1 MSIEDL
7 RNSNVDGE
15 HASHEMI
22 SDVHEIAGREE
33 AKLPEVER
41 VELAQ
46 AQSSQTTDLTPAG
59 EQSPKTDRVEAAPP
73 ASANPNEVVPDQNN
87 VAHLAANVSLDDI
100 RIEGANLVLVQ
111 PDGTEIVIIN
121 GAAHV
126 PTFLIG
132 EVELPRDTV
141 IAALN
146 DSHINVAA
154 GPDGGDSASAAAP
167 SSGAEFQDTL
177 QPGDDTP
184 TELAALLADTQQPD
198 RTPNGDEELF
208 DDQPTITFTDTLVL
222 TESSDGEGNFEK
234 NTLEGHFGFLSGADL
249 GVVTAINYTG
259 GTDVDEEGGSAGTP
273 LSGLTSDGH
282 AVTVTVNGLTITGT
296 IIVGEGENAHTV
308 TVFELKVT
316 DISTGAFTFTQYG
329 PLDHPDLNQSGA
341 SDALRL
347 NFTYTVTDKDGD
359 AVTGNASID
368 IRDDGPSINLGG
380 ASDDRTISEHDLL
393 DGKVATG
400 NVGLGV
406 QWGADN
412 GAHRDLTFD
421 AKNAPG
427 GLTSHGLAIQYEISA
442 DGHTLTG
449 YTVGEG
455 EGAVRTDVFV
465 VTLDPTSA
473 NGSYTFQLLTSID
486 HPHTQAP
493 AGGEGDETPVLLL
506 AEGSSQDTQIDLSFH
521 VVAKDADG
529 DTVGT
534 DFTVT
539 VNDDVP
545 VAKEAT
551 NDAVMQDDNQTAFPG
566 NVDAEGGVTSVA
578 GGAGS
583 LFTPGADGFKS
594 VVLSGEQQSFSA
606 VYKGTDGFAHTESVS
621 WGDPSVSGTDT
632 TFTATGAAT
641 GQTVATLIV
650 HADGSYEFKVLA
662 PIVQSGHTGVEEDL
676 SLTVRFTVTDG
687 DNDTS
692 SGSLTVSV
700 NDDAPSAS
708 IITSTATL
716 QDEGQTVFPGNKEEG
731 VTNSTSASGGEGAL
745 FKAGADGVSSVS
757 FTPPAGL
764 QAIHEVNGHGVAES
778 LTYATSTDQNGNTI
792 LTATGAVS
800 HATVFVLTVNADGS
814 YNFSLSAPLV
824 HGTSGATEENLS
836 INIGF
841 QVTDGDGD
849 TANGSLEIKV
859 NDDVPVASNVT
870 VGTTLQDEG
879 QTVFSGN
886 SAEGASN
893 PTHVKGDSGVLF
905 TAGAD
910 GVGSISFTPPAA
922 LQAIHDVNG
931 HGVAEN
937 LTYATTTNEDGS
949 TTLTATG
956 AVSHAT
962 VFTLTV
968 NTDGSYTFELSA
980 PLAHGTNSA
989 TEEDLS
995 IKIGFQ
1001 VTDGDGDTANGS
1013 LEIKVNDDVPVATG
1027 TIVSVTA
1034 DEGDIFNLRS
1044 HGNSAK
1050 DGAADG
1056 SSSQPALFGLG
1067 LASTVSGSV
1076 AATVAFGADGS
1087 AAKNA
1092 FSFTSDAAS
1101 TLANM
1106 HLSSKGGE
1114 LSYTVIGNTILG
1126 FVNNNGGGYTPII
1139 DRPVLSITL
1148 NSDGS
1153 FKYQQYDQLDHA
1165 PGAGNDLKSGEGTV
1179 AGIDFGSVIK
1189 ATDGDGDTVVIG
1201 GKLVVTVTDDAPV
1214 VSISLTGNV
1223 VTHDES
1229 SGNDAG
1235 TSDTNSNQVRSIFA
1249 AFEGS
1254 EHVSALGYAHESDA
1268 IVNFSTNV
1276 GADEPAKVSLTLD
1289 VTDATS
1295 GLKTTS
1301 GEAITLTE
1309 EGSLVVGR
1317 DAHGEAVFA
1326 ISIDSSGRV
1335 SIAQY
1340 QAIQHPDGSN
1350 ANDLVN
1356 LSGKISAVISATD
1369 YDGDNATQS
1378 IDIGGKIQFR
1388 DDAPVLSTN
1397 SVTVTADEGDI
1408 FNVRSQGN
1416 SAIDGTADG
1425 SSSELALFGLG
1436 LASTVS
1442 GSVAATVAFG
1452 ADGSAAKNAFSFTSD
1467 AASTLANMHLSSKGG
1482 ELSYTVIGNTI
1493 LGFINNN
1500 GGGYSPIFDRPV
1512 LSITLNSDGSFKY
1525 QQYDQLDHA
1534 PGAGND
1540 LKSGSTTISGI
1551 DFGSVIKATDGDGDS
1566 ITLDG
1571 KLIVKVTDDIPTV
1584 SISLTGHIVTH
1595 DETFGVN
1602 SNSDDTNSNQVR
1614 AIFSGL
1620 EGSEHV
1626 SALGYARESEAIVN
1640 YGYSAGAD
1648 EPGKVSLTLAVTNAD
1663 SGLKTTAGEAITLS
1677 MQNGLIVGRDEHGK
1691 AVFAINIDSG
1701 GRVSIAQYQAIQHP
1715 ISSNPN
1721 DLVDLTGKIAAVVT
1735 ATDYDGDTATK
1746 SIDIGGQVQF
1756 RDDAP
1761 VVNGQVSTGLT
1772 LLENDLSNGTS
1783 PDGTHLSATG
1793 SLNISLGVDGGDVAL
1808 QAAGATWNAGT
1819 HTLTAQDGSWNIVLN
1834 NNGTYTFNL
1843 VHATAHGGPGVDNL
1857 SIDVTYT
1864 ATDGDNDSI
1873 TGNFNIVIADDI
1885 PAVSLASS
1893 GVTVVADESVGA
1905 QADDAGILK
1914 SLQLAGL
1921 FSGIHDAGNDPQTL
1935 GIPVAFAQSASAVVT
1950 PSINFGADGAAA
1962 SGSVVYA
1969 LSVVN
1974 GSDSGL
1980 TTTDGHKI
1988 YLFNENGFIV
1998 GRYDVNEG
2006 PVSSAAVAHDPA
2018 AFALTIGQDGKVSV
2032 VQYVSLH
2039 NDNPLDANDQ
2049 VAIKAGVITAVV
2061 TAKDGD
2067 GDTVSAGTDIS
2078 QQIRFQDDGPSVSVI
2093 RTPFVF
2099 GVTADETAGKQ
2110 ILSDDTNPL
2119 AVFSGVANVGHDSDN
2134 GGAPLAYAQSAV
2146 GALVDSTN
2154 FGVDGA
2160 ATAGA
2165 KVYSLAIVNGAD
2177 SGLMTTDGQ
2186 HIYLYMEGGI
2196 AVGRV
2201 GGAEG
2206 QAAIAIA
2213 IDPANGKVSTV
2224 EYLSLNHGNANNAN
2238 DSVSLADG
2246 TVRAVLTV
2254 TDGDGDKASDSADIS
2269 SGIRFLDDGPSVDLS
2284 VTGVKVIAD
2293 ESTGLQQNDTST
2305 LSVFSGVSNIG
2316 HDADNAGAPLAYAQ
2330 SASAVV
2336 SSSIAFGADGA
2347 GSVAYSL
2354 SLSSSGVNSG
2364 LTTTEGQ
2371 KIYLF
2376 NENGIIVGRIGASA
2390 GLATTGQAALA
2401 IAIDPQDGKLSTV
2414 EYLSI
2419 KHTDGTNADDVVKIN
2434 DNAIRAVVTV
2444 TDGDGDKATDFVNI
2458 GNKIQFQDDAPVLK
2472 SVSNVSLA
2480 EDDLSNGSSPDAAH
2494 LSVNG
2499 NLDIALGA
2507 DGGKISLSAANASW
2521 NGDAK
2526 TLTAGDGSWKVALN
2540 GDGTYTFTLLHNTT
2554 HSASGA
2560 DDLNIKITY
2569 TAIDGDND
2577 KLTGDFTVTIKDD
2590 VPTASWSGTSVVTEN
2605 GTADG
2610 VFITQS
2616 ATGTLVFTQGADG
2629 AKITDLAFRTAIDM
2643 TPNGQDG
2650 EGYPALTSHGV
2661 ALHYATAVVGGQI
2674 VLTAYTTDVGHP
2686 VFTFSANQA
2695 TGAYTFTQFASI
2707 DHPDAARTGVSD
2719 ALRLVFDFAATDGDG
2734 DKTAWNTG
2742 TVQVDI
2748 RDDAPVALDVDRYIT
2763 VKESSIHGA
2772 TPDTQSKSFS
2782 IDYGADGAGKT
2793 SFTGRVHLDIGAGD
2807 AGNVDFTLSGP
2818 GATYLSS
2825 LTSHGAKITFQLS
2838 ADGTK
2843 IVGYVGDI
2851 SHTVIELAANGT
2863 TVTAKLLGPVDHVA
2877 LANGSA
2883 IDQLRVDAQVAFRD
2897 GDGDTTTSIVRV
2909 EINDDKPTIVSAADT
2924 GHLSET
2930 GLPRVSSDFGSLHVN
2945 IGADNKGTHVE
2956 IGRDSLGHPI
2966 INAGLTSDG
2975 VALDYL
2981 VRTTNGVDQEI
2992 VAFKHGESADTPVFI
3007 VAVLHDGSFAT
3018 TLFQNLDHPAGDSPL
3033 VLNLVARVFDGDGD
3047 YVDQP
3052 FSVSVADD
3060 VPVITGSLQP
3070 ANLLANGN
3078 FAGGTWAH
3086 PESWGAWATES
3097 TGWKIEGTVPG
3108 QQGVQLE
3115 RVVDNYLGMH
3125 ATGGSPMVDLGAS
3138 PGNIQI
3144 SQNITGLTSGDT
3156 YKLTFE
3162 AGSPDAGSSKLEV
3175 YWNGT
3180 LVGTVQPTGS
3190 MVGQTLNLTAAGGTN
3205 TLTFREVGNGND
3217 NTGTYLANVSL
3228 THGTDVPVFHATT
3241 GEDSGVVSFHLAQG
3255 TDFSFG
3261 NDEKGT
3267 VSFDTDH
3274 VTIATPNG
3282 TTINLPS
3289 SAYHYDAATGIFT
3302 INPGWGF
3309 NGLSEGEVATLTVPF
3324 KVTDGDGDSKSAV
3337 YQVTITGSNDAVSTS
3352 VGFPDTGTITEYQ
3365 ENDARAGS
3373 TADRTEFDAPAG
3385 HAGYNGGGF
3394 WIYDDQGDKHTVS
3407 VQAQG
3412 GNYLGTLTASVSEE
3426 TINDGNGFVTWNYHV
3441 TDAALNPLAAGETK
3455 IETFRVTV
3463 DDGHGSSTYRD
3474 ITVTLV
3480 GTNDSPVINLTA
3492 SDVTADVFEKGNL
3505 DTIGAD
3511 QAANGRFEPTVN
3523 IDSFLAS
3530 KLVSGVDMHDLL
3542 AQVQQQIG
3550 PKASVADAIATVWDY
3565 VDDNGGYYNNVL
3577 NEMSARLGV
3586 EYAKYL
3592 EAGGK
3597 PLLDVIAKYAADGG
3611 DAGTVADRLQSLHD
3625 NLLGNLDG
3633 PSLID
3638 KLLGAGQGSNSNPVP
3653 AVYQAILDLLH
3664 DNGLDAL
3671 LSRPIYGGYEGT
3683 ANNALAWDQAHGLV
3697 PVAGGQLVATDVDH
3711 GAQLTWSIAGPST
3724 YGTISIDPATG
3735 KWVYALNDGLAATQG
3750 LNEGETVQ
3758 QTFTATVTDEHGAT
3772 DTQQITL
3779 TIHGSNDAP
3788 VISLENGDTNFV
3800 GLTEGNAGLSANGT
3814 LSVSDVDNNDV
3825 VTVSVSGVSATGSGI
3840 ESHFTADQLKGFF
3853 SVDSGAVISGG
3864 AHSGDIH
3871 WNFNSGTEA
3880 FDFLPKGWESII
3892 SYTVQVTDSHGGTAT
3907 QVVQVKLTGTN
3918 DAPVITSG
3926 PATAS
3931 VTEAGDI
3938 AGISEAGNGGGL
3950 SSHIALSSAATAA
3963 ITLVTTAPTAAN
3975 FNAALNAIGH
3985 DLPAGDALA
3994 NRAAAITV
4002 LWDAMDDRYT
4012 SAGAN
4017 QVNINQAFT
4026 QLGLAYVQYLKDGGA
4041 PLTDIVAKYTADG
4054 ADADTLPDR
4063 LQSLHDN
4070 LLGNL
4075 TTYALTQRYGT
4086 DQALFDHYKALV
4098 TQADPDLLDRAYY
4111 EGRNDSTNDGT
4122 WDQQHGYISAAH
4134 GQLVATDVDLN
4145 HTLTWS
4151 IGGPNTY
4158 GTMSID
4164 AATGKWVYTLNDKL
4178 AATHG
4183 LGAGESVDQT
4193 FTATVTDEYGATA
4206 TQTVTV
4212 TVHGS
4217 NDAPVVTAALMTANY
4232 VEPNGSNIG
4241 KLDGYKIFS
4250 SANGFAVS
4258 DADVHNAGYKSVTVT
4273 ADEGDRL
4280 FIRQS
4285 DQGGLKLNNGEIII
4299 TQSEKSTNT
4308 LVITAADGHMMTEA
4322 EVKAILQKII
4332 FHTDEHTGASETH
4345 HIAIVVEDAD
4355 GGLSAPL
4362 GMTVNVTGTNDAPTA
4377 YNNFSVTTTEDHAF
4391 AFTPQSVG
4399 DTKITFE
4406 NLDDDS
4412 SVNGG
4417 TPGQL
4422 TIASN
4427 HGVVTVNLTQYPGL
4441 KVLSVDGVAV
4451 ADGGHGS
4458 YTGHS
4463 IVVEGAAGKNGPIDA
4478 LTDSDHGT
4486 GITFN
4491 PDANFNGAAT
4501 ITLSYNDMGDD
4512 GLAASAPAVQTVT
4525 VNVTPV
4531 NDAPHLA
4538 LGQTTG
4544 FTINEDTPLYFAE
4557 TGAKNWV
4564 ASDPDQGDGVT
4575 QTVTL
4580 TLHVE
4585 AGGKFAA
4592 SSDGLSG
4599 GFNIVTSDNGHTIS
4613 ITTTADS
4620 NGSRDAYAL
4629 LNTLLRG
4636 DNHSA
4641 GNLNGI
4647 AFTPDQDF
4655 NGPVSVH
4662 YTLDDHG
4669 NFGGTALTDSGD
4681 FTITVN
4687 PVNDAPAIDLDTTT
4701 AGNDA
4706 ARTAVEQLP
4715 QWIFDQASLK
4725 DVDSSTLASLTVKF
4739 TTSPDGANDTLSLNT
4754 TAQNAANTA
4763 HLNVAFV
4770 NGTLSITGTAATSVY
4785 ETILK
4790 GVVYEN
4796 TSDNPSTADRIV
4808 QVVAND
4814 GQADSV
4820 AHTASVHII
4829 PINDAPVL
4837 TGDLAAS
4844 VEKGHSYTLT
4854 TADVFF
4860 TDPDN
4865 TSVAFQVSNQVSG
4878 LIKVGGV
4885 SSLSFTSEQLQAGL
4899 VTFVHDNSAGNTAHF
4914 DVKVEDGNQDGS
4926 VPVAQTFHLDVTV
4939 PNAPP
4944 SAHSE
4949 TIYTNAGSSQV
4960 HIPVEALLW
4969 NDTDTDGDK
4978 LHITDATGSV
4988 INNGTVNVTLTG
5000 HSTAFD
5006 YYVSDGHNPAVKVS
5020 SHVDI
5025 GTEQSGSFY
5034 IDTSTPG
5041 HNFYGDN
5048 TPQIFVADTGN
5059 GSQLF
5064 GEWPSGSGNDL
5075 LIGSNYNDK
5084 LYGGGGDDTLYG
5096 RDGADNLY
5104 GDAGNDI
5111 LYGGAGDDN
5120 LYGGAGNDQLHG
5132 GAGLNTMTGGAGSDT
5147 FFIDAEALNK
5157 LDARDVITDYN
5168 GSNGVNGDKLDVSDL
5183 LNNLLG
5189 HDASESEATAA
5200 LKATNSNGNTVISV
5214 NLGGNTGWHD
5224 LVSVHVDQGSQIR
5237 LLYDH
5242 DHEIALKTNG
5252 NA

>member
-46 AQSSQTTDLTPAG
+46 AQSSQTTDQTPAG

-73 ASANPNEVVPDQNN
+73 APQAAANPNEVVPDQNN

-198 RTPNGDEELF
+198 GTPNGDEELF

-473 NGSYTFQLLTSID
+473 HGSYTFQLLTSID

-493 AGGEGDETPVLLL
+493 AGGEGEPVLLAVDL
-506 AEGSSQDTQIDLSFH
+506 QDSQIDLSFA
-521 VVAKDADG
+521 VTAKDADG
-529 DTVGT
+529 DTVPT
-534 DFTVT
+534 SFTVT

-545 VAKEAT
+545 TVSLASTET
-551 NDAVMQDDNQTAFPG
+551 TV
-566 NVDAEGGVTSVA
+566 VT
-578 GGAGS
+578 
-583 LFTPGADGFKS
+583 D
-594 VVLSGEQQSFSA
+594 
-606 VYKGTDGFAHTESVS
+606 ESV
-621 WGDPSVSGTDT
+621 GRQ
-632 TFTATGAAT
+632 A
-641 GQTVATLIV
+641 
-650 HADGSYEFKVLA
+650 
-662 PIVQSGHTGVEEDL
+662 
-676 SLTVRFTVTDG
+676 
-687 DNDTS
+687 
-692 SGSLTVSV
+692 
-700 NDDAPSAS
+700 DDAGLVRS
-708 IITSTATL
+708 L
-716 QDEGQTVFPGNKEEG
+716 QLAQ
-731 VTNSTSASGGEGAL
+731 L
-745 FKAGADGVSSVS
+745 
-757 FTPPAGL
+757 
-764 QAIHEVNGHGVAES
+764 
-778 LTYATSTDQNGNTI
+778 
-792 LTATGAVS
+792 
-800 HATVFVLTVNADGS
+800 
-814 YNFSLSAPLV
+814 
-824 HGTSGATEENLS
+824 
-836 INIGF
+836 
-841 QVTDGDGD
+841 
-849 TANGSLEIKV
+849 
-859 NDDVPVASNVT
+859 
-870 VGTTLQDEG
+870 
-879 QTVFSGN
+879 FSG
-886 SAEGASN
+886 
-893 PTHVKGDSGVLF
+893 
-905 TAGAD
+905 
-910 GVGSISFTPPAA
+910 
-922 LQAIHDVNG
+922 IHDVG
-931 HGVAEN
+931 H
-937 LTYATTTNEDGS
+937 DPQ
-949 TTLTATG
+949 TLG
-956 AVSHAT
+956 
-962 VFTLTV
+962 L
-968 NTDGSYTFELSA
+968 
-980 PLAHGTNSA
+980 
-989 TEEDLS
+989 
-995 IKIGFQ
+995 
-1001 VTDGDGDTANGS
+1001 
-1013 LEIKVNDDVPVATG
+1013 PVAFAQSASAVVTP
-1027 TIVSVTA
+1027 TISF
-1034 DEGDIFNLRS
+1034 G
-1044 HGNSAK
+1044 G
-1050 DGAADG
+1050 DGAA
-1056 SSSQPALFGLG
+1056 
-1067 LASTVSGSV
+1067 VSGSV
-1076 AATVAFGADGS
+1076 VYSLSVQDG
-1087 AAKNA
+1087 
-1092 FSFTSDAAS
+1092 
-1101 TLANM
+1101 
-1106 HLSSKGGE
+1106 
-1114 LSYTVIGNTILG
+1114 
-1126 FVNNNGGGYTPII
+1126 
-1139 DRPVLSITL
+1139 
-1148 NSDGS
+1148 
-1153 FKYQQYDQLDHA
+1153 
-1165 PGAGNDLKSGEGTV
+1165 
-1179 AGIDFGSVIK
+1179 
-1189 ATDGDGDTVVIG
+1189 
-1201 GKLVVTVTDDAPV
+1201 
-1214 VSISLTGNV
+1214 
-1223 VTHDES
+1223 
-1229 SGNDAG
+1229 
-1235 TSDTNSNQVRSIFA
+1235 
-1249 AFEGS
+1249 
-1254 EHVSALGYAHESDA
+1254 
-1268 IVNFSTNV
+1268 
-1276 GADEPAKVSLTLD
+1276 
-1289 VTDATS
+1289 
-1295 GLKTTS
+1295 
-1301 GEAITLTE
+1301 
-1309 EGSLVVGR
+1309 
-1317 DAHGEAVFA
+1317 
-1326 ISIDSSGRV
+1326 
-1335 SIAQY
+1335 
-1340 QAIQHPDGSN
+1340 
-1350 ANDLVN
+1350 
-1356 LSGKISAVISATD
+1356 
-1369 YDGDNATQS
+1369 
-1378 IDIGGKIQFR
+1378 
-1388 DDAPVLSTN
+1388 
-1397 SVTVTADEGDI
+1397 
-1408 FNVRSQGN
+1408 
-1416 SAIDGTADG
+1416 
-1425 SSSELALFGLG
+1425 
-1436 LASTVS
+1436 
-1442 GSVAATVAFG
+1442 
-1452 ADGSAAKNAFSFTSD
+1452 
-1467 AASTLANMHLSSKGG
+1467 
-1482 ELSYTVIGNTI
+1482 
-1493 LGFINNN
+1493 
-1500 GGGYSPIFDRPV
+1500 
-1512 LSITLNSDGSFKY
+1512 
-1525 QQYDQLDHA
+1525 
-1534 PGAGND
+1534 
-1540 LKSGSTTISGI
+1540 
-1551 DFGSVIKATDGDGDS
+1551 
-1566 ITLDG
+1566 
-1571 KLIVKVTDDIPTV
+1571 
-1584 SISLTGHIVTH
+1584 
-1595 DETFGVN
+1595 
-1602 SNSDDTNSNQVR
+1602 
-1614 AIFSGL
+1614 
-1620 EGSEHV
+1620 
-1626 SALGYARESEAIVN
+1626 
-1640 YGYSAGAD
+1640 
-1648 EPGKVSLTLAVTNAD
+1648 AD
-1663 SGLKTTAGEAITLS
+1663 SGLKTTDGHEIYLFNENGFVVGRYDASGGEVTNTGNDPAAFALTIGEDGKVSVVQYVSLHNDVAGDANDTVSIAAGTVSAVVTVKDGDNDTATASTDISGQISFRDDGPAIIVHSNNDFRVTADESAGLQADDQAALSVFNAVWNKGNDPDRAGSDPLVYAQSKSVALNAITYFGVDGQAAAAAKVYSLS
-1677 MQNGLIVGRDEHGK
+1677 ATDGTDSGLTTTAGKHIFLFVEDGIVVGRVGDSANSAKLGQAAFAVAIDADSGKVSTVEYLSLHHDNSSNANDSVSVAAGKIGAVLTITDGDGDKASGSVDISSDIRFRDDAPTVSVSVSGSVTADETPFLQNDDVFANAGIRQVFAGVHDKGSDPDTFGLPVAFAQSDAAVITPTIDFGADGKANSGSVIYALTIAANHTASGLFTTEGREIFLFKEGDLIVGRYDVNGGTVTNTGHDP
-1691 AVFAINIDSG
+1691 AAFAISIGNDG
-1701 GRVSIAQYQAIQHP
+1701 KVSVVQYVSLQNPDTLNADDQVAIK
-1715 ISSNPN
+1715 N
-1721 DLVDLTGKIAAVVT
+1721 GAVSATVT
-1735 ATDYDGDTATK
+1735 VKDGDGDTATASADISQQIRFQDDGPTIVVAGRNPFFGVTADETSGTQSDDQNSSSVFAGVANTGDDADRAGSAPLAYAQSQFGAISDVTAFGTDGAAK
-1746 SIDIGGQVQF
+1746 IGAKAYSLTVVNGTDSGLTTTEGKHIYLFMEGGIVVGRIGDTAEAAAGGKAAIAVAIDAATGKVSTVEYLSLHHGDAGSLNEAVAVADGSIRAVLTVTDGDGDKASASADISSGIQF
-1756 RDDAP
+1756 RDDGP
-1761 VVNGQVSTGLT
+1761 V
-1772 LLENDLSNGTS
+1772 
-1783 PDGTHLSATG
+1783 
-1793 SLNISLGVDGGDVAL
+1793 
-1808 QAAGATWNAGT
+1808 
-1819 HTLTAQDGSWNIVLN
+1819 
-1834 NNGTYTFNL
+1834 
-1843 VHATAHGGPGVDNL
+1843 
-1857 SIDVTYT
+1857 
-1864 ATDGDNDSI
+1864 
-1873 TGNFNIVIADDI
+1873 
-1885 PAVSLASS
+1885 VSLASS
-1893 GVTVVADESVGA
+1893 GVTVVTDESIGA
-1905 QADDAGILK
+1905 QADDAGFLK

-1950 PSINFGADGAAA
+1950 PSINFGADGAAV
-1962 SGSVVYA
+1962 SGSVVYS
-1969 LSVVN
+1969 LSVAD
-1974 GSDSGL
+1974 GTDSGL
-1980 TTTDGHKI
+1980 KTTDGHKI

-1998 GRYDVNEG
+1998 GRYDVQDG
-2006 PVSSAAVAHDPA
+2006 AVSSDVVAHDPA
-2018 AFALTIGQDGKVSV
+2018 AFALSIGQDGKLSV

-2049 VAIKAGVITAVV
+2049 VAIKAGAITAVV

-2078 QQIRFQDDGPSVSVI
+2078 QQIRFQDDGPSVSVT

-2119 AVFSGVANVGHDSDN
+2119 AVFSAVANVGHDSDN

-2224 EYLSLNHGNANNAN
+2224 EYLSLNHGNTSNPN
-2238 DSVSLADG
+2238 DAVSIAEG

-2293 ESTGLQQNDTST
+2293 ESTGLQQNDTSA

-2364 LTTTEGQ
+2364 LMTTEGK
-2371 KIYLF
+2371 KIFLF
-2376 NENGIIVGRIGASA
+2376 SENGIVVGRVGDTVNAAKSGA
-2390 GLATTGQAALA
+2390 AAFA
-2401 IAIDPQDGKLSTV
+2401 IAIDGQNGKLSTV

-2419 KHTDGTNADDVVKIN
+2419 KHSDTTTGNDLASITNA
-2434 DNAIRAVVTV
+2434 AIRAVVTV
-2444 TDGDGDKATDFVNI
+2444 TDGDGDKATDSVSI
-2458 GNKIQFQDDAPVLK
+2458 GSQIQFQDDGPVLNK
-2472 SVSNVSLA
+2472 VSGASLA
-2480 EDDLSNGSSPDAAH
+2480 EDDLANGNSPDASH
-2494 LSVNG
+2494 LSVKG
-2499 NLDIALGA
+2499 DLDISLGA

-2521 NGDAK
+2521 NGDDK
-2526 TLTAGDGSWKVALN
+2526 ILTAGDGSWKIALN

-3505 DTIGAD
+3505 DAIGAD

-3938 AGISEAGNGGGL
+3938 ADIFEAGNGGGL
-3950 SSHIALSSAATAA
+3950 SSHIALSSAAAAA

-3985 DLPAGDALA
+3985 DLPGGDALA

-4098 TQADPDLLDRAYY
+4098 TQADPDLLDRPYY

-4178 AATHG
+4178 AATQG

-4250 SANGFAVS
+4250 SANGFAIS

-4427 HGVVTVNLTQYPGL
+4427 HGVVTVNLTQYPDL

-4512 GLAASAPAVQTVT
+4512 GLPASAPAVQTVT

-4531 NDAPHLA
+4531 NDAPHLT

-4715 QWIFDQASLK
+4715 QWIFDKASLK

-4796 TSDNPSTADRIV
+4796 TSDNPSAADRVV

-4820 AHTASVHII
+4820 AHTTSVHII

-4899 VTFVHDNSAGNTAHF
+4899 VTFVHDNSAGNTAQF

-4926 VPVAQTFHLDVTV
+4926 VPVAKTFHLDVTV

-4944 SAHSE
+4944 VAHDL
-4949 TIYTNAGSSQV
+4949 TIVTDAANGAKLP
-4960 HIPVEALLW
+4960 IPVQALLW
-4969 NDTDTDGDK
+4969 NQHDPEGKDLSFSISNQAHVKYTSGDD
-4978 LHITDATGSV
+4978 HITY
-4988 INNGTVNVTLTG
+4988 TVQQSGN
-5000 HSTAFD
+5000 AFHFGI
-5006 YYVSDGHNPAVKVS
+5006 SDGENAPVDVGATVARGNLAGGNSDDFLIGYVPG
-5020 SHVDI
+5020 SHQILGGLGNDVI
-5025 GTEQSGSFY
+5025 VGGSGA
-5034 IDTSTPG
+5034 
-5041 HNFYGDN
+5041 N
-5048 TPQIFVADTGN
+5048 T
-5059 GSQLF
+5059 LF
-5064 GEWPSGSGNDL
+5064 GDGVYESSKDGNDLLIGGDGASNALYGGGGNDMLIGGTGGTNDLYGGSGNDL
-5075 LIGSNYNDK
+5075 L
-5084 LYGGGGDDTLYG
+5084 
-5096 RDGADNLY
+5096 
-5104 GDAGNDI
+5104 
-5111 LYGGAGDDN
+5111 YGGAGS
-5120 LYGGAGNDQLHG
+5120 H
-5132 GAGLNTMTGGAGSDT
+5132 NTLTGGDGHDT
-5147 FFIDAEALNK
+5147 FFIDASALSK
-5157 LDARDVITDYN
+5157 IDPVDIITDYKAT
-5168 GSNGVNGDKLDVSDL
+5168 GDSSDKLDVSSL
-5183 LNNLLG
+5183 L
-5189 HDASESEATAA
+5189 DALISQQPGMSDADA
-5200 LKATNSNGNTVISV
+5200 LSKLSVSTVGNTTTLSITASPADTHAVATLQNVDVNQVIKILFHDQDHTV
-5214 NLGGNTGWHD
+5214 NHP
-5224 LVSVHVDQGSQIR
+5224 Q
-5237 LLYDH
+5237 
-5242 DHEIALKTNG
+5242 A
-5252 NA
+5252 